1 MIGGSLSDGASASG
15 YWPALLPYM
24 ALSAIVF
31 GIGIAAGMIALSWLP
46 QAAAGIETSLNEFV
60 ELARGWGPL
69 GLFVFIV
76 LNNVVKAGIM
86 MCLGVVFGLVPIVF
100 LVSNGNVLA
109 VAAAIIAEQGGAL
122 VAVAGLA
129 PHGIVE
135 LSAVLLAAAAG
146 LRLGAAAIERVRRPD
161 SDIKMELLK
170 AWRFFV
176 AIILPALLI
185 AAVIETVVTPFV
197 LMMARG

>member
-1 MIGGSLSDGASASG
+1 
-15 YWPALLPYM
+15 M

-31 GIGIAAGMIALSWLP
+31 GIGIVAGMIALSWFP
-46 QAAAGIETSLNEFV
+46 QAAAGIENSLDEFV
-60 ELARGWGPL
+60 QLAHGRGPL

-76 LNNVVKAGIM
+76 LNNVVKAGVM

-100 LVSNGNVLA
+100 LVSNGIVLA
-109 VAAAIIAEQGGAL
+109 VAAAIVAERGGAL

-146 LRLGAAAIERVRRPD
+146 LRLGAVAIERVRRPD
-161 SDIKMELLK
+161 TDIKMELLK

-176 AIILPALLI
+176 AIILPALLV
-185 AAVIETVVTPFV
+185 AAVIETVVTPFI
-197 LMMARG
+197 LMIARG